1 MIDQVLNLMALIAW
15 AWFVLVVALL
25 IVRGFQAGGVRSAA
39 RMFLS
44 WRVAIALLIAVGL
57 SLLSASLVFIEPQ
70 EVGVVISIVSPNGY
84 REQPLRSGLHV
95 IVPLAEKVIRYPIYW
110 QTYTMST
117 EPFEGIKAG
126 NDAISART
134 SDGQSVYVD
143 STVIYRID
151 ASEAVRVHIDW
162 QKRYV
167 DDFIRPVMRG
177 IIRTEVSQFTADE
190 VNSSK
195 RKNLEENLGE
205 LLRQAFTENGFVLDR
220 FLLRNISFSGAYST
234 AIEQKQVAEQEQQ
247 QREYQAEQ
255 MRKLAAGERD
265 RLKIE
270 AEGRAGAVVIEA
282 NAQATA
288 IVVKA
293 NADAAALTVIKEALG
308 QDPSL
313 LTYRYIEKIAP
324 GIQVMLLPSNN
335 PLILPLPDLFSSDP
349 SGLSST
355 LPLTNTQQ
363 IPMTT
368 TLAAPTTAITPTP
381 TLTPTAAP

>member
-25 IVRGFQAGGVRSAA
+25 IVRGFQAGGVRSAVK
-39 RMFLS
+39 MFVS
-44 WRVAIALLIAVGL
+44 WRVAIALLIAVSL

-117 EPFEGIKAG
+117 EPFEGTKAG

-162 QKRYV
+162 QKRYI

-270 AEGRAGAVVIEA
+270 AEGRASAVVIEA

-293 NADAAALTVIKEALG
+293 NADAAALEVIKKALD
-308 QDPSL
+308 QDPTL

-335 PLILPLPDLFSSDP
+335 PLILPLPDLFGSDP
-349 SGLSST
+349 TGLSST
-355 LPLTNTQQ
+355 VPLSITEQTV
-363 IPMTT
+363 ITATVTT
-368 TLAAPTTAITPTP
+368 PTTAIPPAQTV
-381 TLTPTAAP
+381 TPTATP

>member
-25 IVRGFQAGGVRSAA
+25 IVRGFQAGGARSAVK
-39 RMFLS
+39 MFLS
-44 WRVAIALLIAVGL
+44 WRVAIALLIAVSL

-84 REQPLRSGLHV
+84 REQPIRSGLHV

-117 EPFEGIKAG
+117 EPFEGTKAG

-162 QKRYV
+162 QKRYI

-205 LLRQAFTENGFVLDR
+205 LLREAFTENGFVLDR

-308 QDPSL
+308 QDPTL

-335 PLILPLPDLFSSDP
+335 PLILPLPDLFDSDP

-355 LPLTNTQQ
+355 LPLTTTQQ
-363 IPMTT
+363 TVITATP
-368 TLAAPTTAITPTP
+368 AAPTTAIPPTM
-381 TLTPTAAP
+381 TATPTATP